1 MNDSF
6 KNKLLST
13 VRTKYIVSPV
23 LSPNNESYENSK
35 VIKAL
40 FGVMAVNCATIL
52 QLMREREIRE
62 KTKIAKIFIYRFSRF
77 LFIRVFRV
85 LSNSSGGTMTTRSQ
99 TESPYAQKPWL
110 KNYDFWVPA
119 EMNPPHQSLYQILQI
134 ATSNFRDKPATAFMG
149 AQMTFS
155 EAKLQVDKLATSLA
169 KLGIRKGDRVGIMLP
184 NCPQYLIS
192 FFAIVRLGAIVTN
205 VNPIY
210 TPREVEM
217 VAGDSG
223 MRAIIVLDLMAP
235 IVLGIKEKTSIE
247 HVITT
252 GLLEYSATPDK
263 APSMPEAT
271 LSFKSLIDDIAE
283 INLPRVEING
293 EEDVAVLQYT
303 GGTTG
308 VPKGAMLTHLNLYAN
323 TVQSYVW
330 GGPLTKQGE
339 ERYLM
344 VIPYFHIYGQT
355 VGLLL
360 GAWNGAMQIPIPKFD
375 PNLLIQAIKQYKPT
389 FFPSVPT
396 LYIAMLQ
403 HPEIKTCGLESVK
416 RFNSGS
422 APLPVEVIEQFE
434 QMSGAMLHEGY
445 GLTEASPTTHST
457 ATLAKRKIGSI
468 GLPYPSTDCKIVDLE
483 TGTKEVPLG
492 QEGEL
497 CVRGPQVMKGYWNRP
512 EETAIALRDGW
523 LYTGDVARMDEDG
536 FFYIVQRKKDMIIVS
551 GFNVYPN
558 EVEEVI
564 FTHPAVLEAVVIGV
578 SDQYRGEAVKAFVV
592 LKPETDLNADDLL
605 EYCRGNLAKYK
616 VPSII
621 EFVAALPK
629 SAVGKVLRRELREL
643 EAQKNI

>member
-1 MNDSF
+1 
-6 KNKLLST
+6 
-13 VRTKYIVSPV
+13 
-23 LSPNNESYENSK
+23 
-35 VIKAL
+35 
-40 FGVMAVNCATIL
+40 
-52 QLMREREIRE
+52 
-62 KTKIAKIFIYRFSRF
+62 
-77 LFIRVFRV
+77 
-85 LSNSSGGTMTTRSQ
+85 MTTKLP

-119 EMNPPHQSLYQILQI
+119 EMNPPHQQLYQILQI
-134 ATSNFRDKPATAFMG
+134 AASNFRDKPATAFMG

-169 KLGIRKGDRVGIMLP
+169 RLGIVKGDRVGIMLP

-205 VNPIY
+205 INPIY

-217 VAGDSG
+217 VAKDSG
-223 MRAIIVLDLMAP
+223 MCAIIVLDLMAP
-235 IVLGIKEKTSIE
+235 IILSIKSNTSIE
-247 HVITT
+247 QVITT
-252 GLLEYSATPDK
+252 NLLDYSATPEK
-263 APSMPEAT
+263 APPNPEGT
-271 LSFKSLIDDIAE
+271 LSLISLINDVIE
-283 INLPRVEING
+283 IELPRVEINA

-360 GAWNGAMQIPIPKFD
+360 GTWNGAMQIPIPKFD

-396 LYIAMLQ
+396 LYISMLN

-422 APLPVEVIEQFE
+422 APLPIEVIEQFE
-434 QMSGAMLHEGY
+434 QISGAMLFEGY

-468 GLPYPSTDCKIVDLE
+468 GLPYPSTECKIVDLE
-483 TGTKEVPLG
+483 TGTSEVPLG
-492 QEGEL
+492 KEGEL

-512 EETAIALRDGW
+512 DETAIALRDGW

-558 EVEEVI
+558 EVEDVI
-564 FTHPAVLEAVVIGV
+564 FSHPAVLEAVVIGIP
-578 SDQYRGEAVKAFVV
+578 DQYRGEAVKAFVV
-592 LKPETDLNADDLL
+592 LKPDATSSVDELI
-605 EYCRGNLAKYK
+605 EHCRTNLAKYK
-616 VPSII
+616 VPSFI
-621 EFVAALPK
+621 ELVPSLPK
-629 SAVGKVLRRELREL
+629 SAVGKVLRRELRDL
-643 EAQKNI
+643 EAQKQK